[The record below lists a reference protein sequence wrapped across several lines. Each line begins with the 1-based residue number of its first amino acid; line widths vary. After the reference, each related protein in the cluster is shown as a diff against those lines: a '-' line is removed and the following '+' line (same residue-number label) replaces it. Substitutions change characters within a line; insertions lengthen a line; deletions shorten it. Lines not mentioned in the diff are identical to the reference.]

1 MENYMFNH
9 GRKIVVSKIEMTQ
22 FPFHL
27 ICLIFLICLFLYI
40 ANRTNRIQAHCLSL
54 TIDLSTSM
62 SHPCFEKTGRC
73 VIIRLWCLIG
83 LTAYNFSIRVGLLLE
98 KNIRNACLSVLRTRL
113 LSLFRFK
120 RTIIKKL
127 LFCLWQGGVVGMVVA
142 GIGW

>member
-1 MENYMFNH
+1 MFNH
-9 GRKIVVSKIEMTQ
+9 GIGIVVSKIEMTQ

-54 TIDLSTSM
+54 TVDLSTSM
-62 SHPCFEKTGRC
+62 SHPCFEKNRAVC
-73 VIIRLWCLIG
+73 HNPPLIFNRPINFQLG
-83 LTAYNFSIRVGLLLE
+83 CAYFLE

-120 RTIIKKL
+120 RTIIKKTVV
-127 LFCLWQGGVVGMVVA
+127 LFVA
-142 GIGW
+142 GWGGWHGCCGDG